1 GALFAAY
8 LHGQLKHGNPQYHA
22 QGVTRQRGNR
32 NMLRTICTSLYGAVM
47 LAASIIPVIILLTD
61 KII

>member
-1 GALFAAY
+1 
-8 LHGQLKHGNPQYHA
+8 
-22 QGVTRQRGNR
+22 
-32 NMLRTICTSLYGAVM
+32 MLRTICTSLYGAVM